1 MKLYDRILPPRV
13 LELPNGKQIL
23 KYRSR
28 APLWA
33 LEVVLLTALSVKV
46 TGFDMGILA
55 ARIREFFVILGEML
69 PPDWGYLSQV
79 WQPLF
84 DTIKMSLLGSAIGSL
99 LVVPFA
105 MLASTN
111 IIRSRLVVSAVR
123 LLLSII
129 RTLPTLVTALIAT
142 YIFGLGTLA
151 GTTAIAIFTF
161 AYIGKILY
169 EEIETVDMGA
179 FEAME
184 AMGATKAR
192 AFVSSIV
199 PQVLPSYLSN
209 CLFCFEG
216 NVRYASILGYVG
228 AGGLGLILNE
238 KIGWREY
245 SSVGMILAVL
255 FVTVFIIETI
265 SRAARRRLVQGGEHE

>member
-28 APLWA
+28 APLGA
-33 LEVVLLTALSVKV
+33 LAVVLLTALSVKV

>member
-33 LEVVLLTALSVKV
+33 LAVALLTALSVKV

-184 AMGATKAR
+184 AMGATKAW

>member
-1 MKLYDRILPPRV
+1 MKLYDRIFPPRV
-13 LELPNGKQIL
+13 LELSNGKQVL

-28 APLWA
+28 APLGVLA
-33 LEVVLLTALSVKV
+33 VVLLTALSVKV

-55 ARIREFFVILGEML
+55 ARIREFFVILGEMF

-192 AFVSSIV
+192 VFVSSIV